1 MTSMNDLGGYMH
13 RAVFT
18 VSRLFLQITIR
29 SDFCFATSG
38 LVILAFTTSMRHS
51 ETIGDLLE
59 RPHRETRANFVTP
72 GCILSMDL

>member
-1 MTSMNDLGGYMH
+1 MH

-18 VSRLFLQITIR
+18 VSTPFFQITIR

-51 ETIGDLLE
+51 ETIGGLLE
-59 RPHRETRANFVTP
+59 RPHRKLAQ
-72 GCILSMDL
+72 IS